1 MGQSGTATRRPS
13 QARQVRRAW
22 KPLTST
28 MGAGRGGVSRLEKN
42 ASGHIGGRRQGKRS
56 RRELASVRAVG
67 RTPSKL
73 AVRDGLPVE
82 GRVLSR
88 PDALE
93 GHAPRV
99 RARWRDAFCRV
110 RRSAHG
116 SCHSRPRQSV
126 ALHGGAWRCIWG
138 CRDALCRVR
147 RSAHGGCQ
155 SRPRRSV
162 ALHRLAPPSR
172 PPLPLS
178 LPVARAR
185 PPLW

>member
-42 ASGHIGGRRQGKRS
+42 ASGHIGGRASGVARS
-56 RRELASVRAVG
+56 LPACEQSVALQANLPYGTACPWRGAFC
-67 RTPSKL
+67 R
-73 AVRDGLPVE
+73 VRMLWRDML
-82 GRVLSR
+82 
-88 PDALE
+88 
-93 GHAPRV
+93 PRV
-99 RARWRDAFCRV
+99 RARRRDALCRV

-138 CRDALCRVR
+138 WRDALCRVR